1 MAKRGKEKNNSLLY
15 IVIII
20 IIIFGVIIFLKNSN
34 LISKESVRGRGTGNA
49 VTGEAIAVAPPGNC
63 YPDFCGQQSPDGC
76 YCDELCEGMGDC
88 CSNYKEV
95 CVPDCCS
102 NFPLNIYPCGQV
114 TQCENDDG
122 WKICGTGTD
131 CNTGYQCEGT
141 SCVPIDDK
149 DPCKNAHCYDVACG
163 KSCEVTDSQGK
174 KFICGSGTKCNGE
187 AQCVNGQCQI
197 CAPN

>member
-1 MAKRGKEKNNSLLY
+1 MPKISLSILIGLSI
-15 IVIII
+15 IVI
-20 IIIFGVIIFLKNSN
+20 FLGVIIFLKNSN

-114 TQCENDDG
+114 TQCEND
-122 WKICGTGTD
+122 
-131 CNTGYQCEGT
+131 
-141 SCVPIDDK
+141 
-149 DPCKNAHCYDVACG
+149 
-163 KSCEVTDSQGK
+163 
-174 KFICGSGTKCNGE
+174 
-187 AQCVNGQCQI
+187 
-197 CAPN
+197 